1 MLLPKLY
8 FTRRTEK
15 LKREK
20 SLHTL
25 SLLIDIHAG
34 SSVLTVLA
42 ATEDAQARVCF
53 NVQVQYL
60 MMLCLWLIALTEV
73 VPDLSGNHR
82 GEGRQLQRAAQPTLH
97 QHQESYDVPVCQPE
111 GQGLPGPE
119 DLRLPAADHLQDL
132 PWAGAHQ

>member
-20 SLHTL
+20 SLHAL

-42 ATEDAQARVCF
+42 ATEDAQARVGF
-53 NVQVQYL
+53 NVQGKYL

-119 DLRLPAADHLQDL
+119 DL
-132 PWAGAHQ
+132 